1 MKMSDIIPKEFR
13 QIIKDFLNDLLIT
26 FSEYRKKLDP
36 LLLAVLESETAPIEH
51 ICDHVKKVFPE
62 HFFDILYKNCDI
74 FTDDTKNCEFLPG
87 INFSEIWAIKDISD
101 NTRDTIWK
109 YLQLIM
115 FSILETIKS
124 QESFGD
130 AAKMFETINEE
141 ELKSKIQ
148 ETVEQMKDLFGDK
161 ESKTTFNIDDLPN
174 ADSVHDHL
182 NGIMDGNL
190 GKLASEIAQE
200 TAQEFN
206 FGIDDDVTDVGDVFK
221 KLFQNPG
228 KLMGLVN
235 NISNKL
241 DAKLKKGDI
250 NENEL
255 MKEAGDLMG
264 KMKNMPGMPNFEDLL
279 KNMNVPKQKQGLVKQ
294 QFNNS
299 TRMNSTKARLQ
310 HKLEKK
316 KALEAANTE
325 VKQNKDVNFDGKIF
339 SDGSV
344 VERSKSKK

>member
-1 MKMSDIIPKEFR
+1 MKMSDNIPKEFR
-13 QIIKDFLNDLLIT
+13 QIIRDFLNDLLIT
-26 FSEYRKKLDP
+26 FPEYRDKMDT

-51 ICDHVKKVFPE
+51 IFDHVTKVFPE
-62 HFFDILYKNCDI
+62 QFFDILYKNSDI
-74 FTDDTKNCEFLPG
+74 FTDSSKNCEFLPG
-87 INFSEIWAIKDISD
+87 INFADIWKTEDVSD

-115 FSILETIKS
+115 FSVLETVKS

-130 AAKMFETINEE
+130 AAKMFEAINED

-148 ETVEQMKDLFGDK
+148 ETVEQMKDLFGDQ
-161 ESKTTFNIDDLPN
+161 ESNTTFNVDDLPD
-174 ADSVHDHL
+174 ADSVHEHL

-206 FGIDDDVTDVGDVFK
+206 FGIDEDVTDVGEVFQ

-241 DAKLKKGDI
+241 DTKLKSGDI
-250 NENEL
+250 NENDL

-279 KNMNVPKQKQGLVKQ
+279 KNMNVSKQKQGMVKQ
-294 QFNNS
+294 QLNNS
-299 TRMNSTKARLQ
+299 SRMNSTKARLQ
-310 HKLEKK
+310 RKLEQR
-316 KALEAANTE
+316 KALEAAKVE
-325 VKQNKDVNFDGKIF
+325 VQKNKNVNFDGKTF

-344 VERSKSKK
+344 VERSKAKK